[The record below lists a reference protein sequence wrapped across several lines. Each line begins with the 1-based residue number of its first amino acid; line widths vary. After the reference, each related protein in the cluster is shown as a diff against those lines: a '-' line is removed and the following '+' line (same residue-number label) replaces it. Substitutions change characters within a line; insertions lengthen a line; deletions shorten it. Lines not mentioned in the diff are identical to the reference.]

1 MANLTTQSF
10 GAIVSN
16 FATAVQGSASS
27 LIDFSVGSV
36 LLAIGEALG
45 GTALWLQGLILQVAA
60 LARAATSSGS
70 DLDSWFAQFGFARE
84 AAIAATTQETFA
96 RYTPT
101 NQATIPLGANVSSS
115 DGTVTF
121 TAIADTTN
129 AAYNASQN
137 AYICPAGQAS
147 VNVTVQCTVAGTI
160 GNVSAGALNT
170 LSTAIAGI
178 DYVTNGANVQ
188 NGIAAETDTAARARF
203 VLWVAGLGGAT
214 LIAIQAAIAGVQQN
228 MSGII
233 VENQQYNGQT
243 QYGYFTVV
251 ANDGSNNLTSTE
263 QTNVANAIEAVRPL
277 TVTYGVHAPVQDTVT
292 VSMNITTAS
301 GYTHSAVTAQVQAA
315 LIAYI
320 NGIETTASGA
330 TLPYTSLAAQAYDIA
345 GVTNVTNVLL
355 NGATADLTIPYTQVF
370 EATTSSVMVN

>member
-1 MANLTTQSF
+1 MANLNTQSF

-36 LLAIGEALG
+36 LLALGEAMG
-45 GTALWLQGLILQVAA
+45 GVGLWLQGLILQVAA
-60 LARAATSSGS
+60 LTRAATSSGS
-70 DLDSWFAQFGFARE
+70 DLDSWFAQFGFTRE
-84 AAIAATTQETFA
+84 AAVAAITQETFA
-96 RYTPT
+96 RFTPT
-101 NQATIPLGANVSSS
+101 NAALIPVGANVTSA

-121 TAIADTTN
+121 TAIADSTN
-129 AAYNASQN
+129 AAYSASQN
-137 AYICPAGQAS
+137 GYVLPAGQAS

-160 GNVSAGALNT
+160 GNVAAGALNT
-170 LSTAIAGI
+170 LGTAIPGV
-178 DYVTNGANVQ
+178 DYVSNGANVQ
-188 NGIAAETDTAARARF
+188 NGIAAESDPAARARF

-228 MSGII
+228 MTGII

-263 QTNVANAIEAVRPL
+263 NTNVANAIENVRPL
-277 TVTYGVHAPVQDTVT
+277 TVTFGVHGPLQEAVT
-292 VSMNITTAS
+292 VSMSITVGS
-301 GYTHSAVTAQVQAA
+301 GYVLSAVEAQVQAA

-320 NGIETTASGA
+320 NGIATTAAGA
-330 TLPYTSLAAQAYDIA
+330 TLPYTSLAAQAYSVP
-345 GVTNVTNVLL
+345 GVTNVTGVLL
-355 NGATADLTIPYTQVF
+355 NGGTADLTITYQYVL
-370 EATTSSVMVN
+370 EATTGTVTVN